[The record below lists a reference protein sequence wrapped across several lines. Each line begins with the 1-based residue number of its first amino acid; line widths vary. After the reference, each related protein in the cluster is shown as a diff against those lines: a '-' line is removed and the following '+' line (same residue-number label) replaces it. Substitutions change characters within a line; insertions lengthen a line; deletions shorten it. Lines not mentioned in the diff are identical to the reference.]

1 MGEHAAG
8 TAHTVRDVQ
17 RSQEAG
23 GASAS
28 STDVTMADGTIS
40 ELEEESD
47 APTPRFIQ
55 DEGSW
60 KRWKWVPY
68 PVRRF
73 AVAAKKWARGPPD
86 ARPYRIEPVF
96 PAVQQAPL
104 RLLDRYLPS
113 PRFRTWRIGLYFG
126 WLGLWLLTFALVM
139 RRGQGASDMGQPG
152 DLSCGDTFWLSGNQC
167 DLDGNACRPFNGTD
181 FAFRCPANCESY
193 QVLNNRAVG
202 DQEIIYRTLVVG
214 GPANDSDPRPT
225 YRGDS
230 FICPAAIHAGIVSN
244 TVGGCGVVRTIGKA
258 KQFVA
263 SDRNGIGSIAF
274 NSSFPLA
281 FTFVPGADCSATDMR
296 WPLLAVSVV
305 FSSVLSLF
313 VASPAPFFFAV
324 FSGIFWHTGM
334 ASDPPNHSSIPDL
347 ISIVAGRYLPA
358 MLAAWVMFDKMGVR
372 RTLTGLTA
380 QVEKTVLWVG
390 ACWVGALENYTFNA
404 IPIQRL
410 TPHDLEQQPGAKAA
424 LAVII
429 VVIVVVAALQVYFF
443 RQEGRLVPY
452 LQLYLLLAAGLVIL
466 AVLPGL
472 SLRIH
477 HYIIGLL
484 LLPGTSMQ
492 IRPTLLYQG
501 LLVGLF
507 INGIARWSWDPILQT
522 AAQLRGD
529 GVQDSLLPVLLAP
542 AIVLGANIS
551 TITFTWQPSPAP
563 RYDGISVLVNDVER
577 FRGYFADFDADSALK
592 DQFVWERKG
601 GLAMD
606 EYFRFAYMEGSNVD
620 DYTRAGVWD
629 SKGEWVQMPPG
640 PSKLKVR
647 RGLGEESRVREL

>member
-1 MGEHAAG
+1 
-8 TAHTVRDVQ
+8 
-17 RSQEAG
+17 
-23 GASAS
+23 
-28 STDVTMADGTIS
+28 
-40 ELEEESD
+40 
-47 APTPRFIQ
+47 
-55 DEGSW
+55 
-60 KRWKWVPY
+60 
-68 PVRRF
+68 
-73 AVAAKKWARGPPD
+73 
-86 ARPYRIEPVF
+86 
-96 PAVQQAPL
+96 
-104 RLLDRYLPS
+104 
-113 PRFRTWRIGLYFG
+113 
-126 WLGLWLLTFALVM
+126 
-139 RRGQGASDMGQPG
+139 
-152 DLSCGDTFWLSGNQC
+152 
-167 DLDGNACRPFNGTD
+167 
-181 FAFRCPANCESY
+181 
-193 QVLNNRAVG
+193 
-202 DQEIIYRTLVVG
+202 
-214 GPANDSDPRPT
+214 
-225 YRGDS
+225 
-230 FICPAAIHAGIVSN
+230 
-244 TVGGCGVVRTIGKA
+244 
-258 KQFVA
+258 
-263 SDRNGIGSIAF
+263 
-274 NSSFPLA
+274 
-281 FTFVPGADCSATDMR
+281 
-296 WPLLAVSVV
+296 
-305 FSSVLSLF
+305 
-313 VASPAPFFFAV
+313 
-324 FSGIFWHTGM
+324 
-334 ASDPPNHSSIPDL
+334 
-347 ISIVAGRYLPA
+347 
-358 MLAAWVMFDKMGVR
+358 
-372 RTLTGLTA
+372 
-380 QVEKTVLWVG
+380 
-390 ACWVGALENYTFNA
+390 VGALENYTFNA